1 MERERSIPE
10 ENKDIEKEKL
20 LPEIAEILNISISQL
35 EQYPA
40 DVQLILCQTYINE
53 CKFGKDDV
61 AKILNQ
67 VINLDIDNIGI
78 IKEVKE
84 LNPPNLDNELSESDK
99 KVNQNK
105 RTYLISR
112 NQIIENARK
121 IAELNSKQQLQQT
134 EQINRNN
141 KSNYWQT
148 KK

>member
-67 VINLDIDNIGI
+67 VINLDIYNIGI
-78 IKEVKE
+78 TKEVKE

-141 KSNYWQT
+141 KSNY
-148 KK
+148 

>member
-53 CKFGKDDV
+53 CELGKDDI
-61 AKILNQ
+61 ANALNQ
-67 VINLDIDNIGI
+67 IINLDIDSIGI
-78 IKEVKE
+78 TKEDRKADPPNIEKE
-84 LNPPNLDNELSESDK
+84 LKEADK
-99 KVNQNK
+99 NKSQNK
-105 RTYLISR
+105 RNYLISR

-121 IAELNSKQQLQQT
+121 IAELNSKQQLHQL

-141 KSNYWQT
+141 NSNYWQT

>member
-112 NQIIENARK
+112 NQIIKNARK

-141 KSNYWQT
+141 KSNY
-148 KK
+148 

>member
-53 CKFGKDDV
+53 CELGKDDI
-61 AKILNQ
+61 ANALNQ
-67 VINLDIDNIGI
+67 IINLDIDSIGI
-78 IKEVKE
+78 TKEDRKADPPNIEKE
-84 LNPPNLDNELSESDK
+84 LKEADK
-99 KVNQNK
+99 NKSQNK
-105 RTYLISR
+105 RNYLISR

-141 KSNYWQT
+141 KSNY
-148 KK
+148 

>member
-78 IKEVKE
+78 TKEVKE
-84 LNPPNLDNELSESDK
+84 LNLPNLDNELSESDK

-134 EQINRNN
+134 EQINRNDN
-141 KSNYWQT
+141 SNYWQT

>member
-78 IKEVKE
+78 TKEVKE
-84 LNPPNLDNELSESDK
+84 LNLPNLDNELSESDK

-134 EQINRNN
+134 EQINRNDN
-141 KSNYWQT
+141 SNY
-148 KK
+148 

>member
-20 LPEIAEILNISISQL
+20 LPEISEILNISISQL

-78 IKEVKE
+78 TKEVKE
-84 LNPPNLDNELSESDK
+84 LNLPNLDNELSESDK

-134 EQINRNN
+134 EQINRNDN
-141 KSNYWQT
+141 SNY
-148 KK
+148 

>member
-78 IKEVKE
+78 TKEVKE

-105 RTYLISR
+105 RTYLLSLIH
-112 NQIIENARK
+112 I
-121 IAELNSKQQLQQT
+121 
-134 EQINRNN
+134 
-141 KSNYWQT
+141 
-148 KK
+148 

>member
-141 KSNYWQT
+141 KSNY
-148 KK
+148 

>member
-78 IKEVKE
+78 IKKVKE

-141 KSNYWQT
+141 KSNY
-148 KK
+148 

>member
-134 EQINRNN
+134 EQINRNDN
-141 KSNYWQT
+141 SNYWQT

>member
-35 EQYPA
+35 EQYHA

-78 IKEVKE
+78 TKEVKE

-134 EQINRNN
+134 EQINRNDN
-141 KSNYWQT
+141 SNY
-148 KK
+148 

>member
-78 IKEVKE
+78 TKEVKE
-84 LNPPNLDNELSESDK
+84 LNLPNLDNELSESDK

-121 IAELNSKQQLQQT
+121 IAELNSKQQLHQT
-134 EQINRNN
+134 EQINRNDN
-141 KSNYWQT
+141 SNY
-148 KK
+148 